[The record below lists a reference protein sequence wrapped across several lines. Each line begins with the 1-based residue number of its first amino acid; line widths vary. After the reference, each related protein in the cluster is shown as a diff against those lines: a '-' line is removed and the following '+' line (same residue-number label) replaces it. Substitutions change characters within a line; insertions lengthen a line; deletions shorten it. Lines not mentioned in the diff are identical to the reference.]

1 MDLTTCPL
9 QSSVVCTNTHKHTAK
24 LEKHKRDYRFRAEQ
38 NKFRGKEASWKMGQN
53 RNVIGLS
60 RDRSDIYTKKLD
72 IIGKG
77 RQIDLEA
84 QKNYYVSDSTVRAA
98 EGGTSTTA
106 GRNDYLKL
114 LAKTAQIE
122 NKIDNVLGRE
132 SATAMQGI
140 DRKYLSAVA
149 KNRQKLGLPGAYG
162 PAVFER
168 QQSPWEKIQPVLS
181 AISFATGTFSAM
193 NPTPAGPTTNI
204 YNY

>member
-9 QSSVVCTNTHKHTAK
+9 QSSVVCTNPHKHTAK

-38 NKFRGKEASWKMGQN
+38 NKFRGKEASWKIGQN

-77 RQIDLEA
+77 RQLDLEA
-84 QKNYYVSDSTVRAA
+84 QKEYYVADSTVRAA
-98 EGGTSTTA
+98 EGNVSKTA

-140 DRKYLSAVA
+140 DRKYLNEVA
-149 KNRQKLGLPGAYG
+149 KNREKLGLPGMYG

-168 QQSPWEKIQPVLS
+168 QQSPWERIAPVVQAVSTVGSL
-181 AISFATGTFSAM
+181 GTTFG
-193 NPTPAGPTTNI
+193 GPTFWGG
-204 YNY
+204 